1 MEKMMGSEFQ
11 CFMSSSIIWLQIR
24 IPCVYV
30 SKFQKKSEEVN
41 SKRSRWWVLSLNFLW
56 PRVITEHW
64 TLNHWGNTG
73 GTLEWYYC
81 GGSECI
87 TSVLVTVLNLFKIHF
102 LVGLNNFLAE
112 GLIWGNWIETA
123 VQGSA
128 IRCLG
133 DKGYCRRSWSINGFG
148 SYIAFLIL
156 FTKENESDLYCET
169 MVIVGRAGRSLF
181 IEHSLC
187 TEHWTVLTITHVQS
201 CTLEKSIIMH
211 TTLYCTALQKLLKN
225 RKCLCSKFCAE
236 LIQLNKCHSMFTTK
250 SQDNETWL
258 SVTKLFRK
266 NPHYVC

>member
-1 MEKMMGSEFQ
+1 
-11 CFMSSSIIWLQIR
+11 MS
-24 IPCVYV
+24 YV
-30 SKFQKKSEEVN
+30 KFYNLVADSNSMCYVLKFQKKSKEVN
-41 SKRSRWWVLSLNFLW
+41 SKRSRWWVLSLNFLR

-87 TSVLVTVLNLFKIHF
+87 TGVLVTVLNLFKIHF

-123 VQGSA
+123 VQGIA

-156 FTKENESDLYCET
+156 FTKDNESDLYCET

-187 TEHWTVLTITHVQS
+187 TEHWTLNSSHNNS
-201 CTLEKSIIMH
+201 CPIMRTGEKSNH
-211 TTLYCTALQKLLKN
+211 AHYTVLHCTAEIIEEQKMPL
-225 RKCLCSKFCAE
+225 
-236 LIQLNKCHSMFTTK
+236 
-250 SQDNETWL
+250 
-258 SVTKLFRK
+258 
-266 NPHYVC
+266 